1 MTDDVVEKSSSEIA
15 PGLPPPEV
23 TTLSREIS
31 AFINDVESIS
41 DGFMVAMIMAAQ
53 TVYKQ
58 TIERLETFERK
69 YCEVTKEGERRS
81 VKIPAEHF
89 SEWKSLS
96 KRVLTRKISLI
107 NLPRSILVSLVS
119 HYDAYLGRLL
129 RNIYIRI
136 PELLNASDRKLTYED
151 LVGFDSI
158 ESAKEYMIEKEI
170 ESVLRGS
177 HVEQFKV
184 MERLFSLPLT
194 KGLES
199 WPCFIEITE
208 RRNLFVHTGGM
219 ISSQYLSVCA
229 SQKCKLD
236 EGATEG
242 SFLSVPQA
250 YFERAND
257 CVFEIG
263 IKLGHVLWRKLF
275 PDEREQADGN
285 LLETTFDL
293 LVSHKYELAV
303 IISNFACTE
312 LKTHSSERLKL
323 MLIVNRSLA
332 YKWSGDEKSARHS
345 MKGIDWSA
353 KSDEFKLANALILDD
368 WSNASIFMARVG
380 DKTVSKSDYR
390 KWPLF
395 KEWRKREEF
404 KSVYYEIFNEKFDQP
419 VEVNTDNNHSMLN
432 DDNQLN
438 EMGKGDVPNCLVPPG
453 SLVV

>member
-1 MTDDVVEKSSSEIA
+1 MPEDVVDKPSNDLDPGKPLPEI
-15 PGLPPPEV
+15 

-41 DGFMVAMIMAAQ
+41 DGFMVAMVMAAQ
-53 TVYKQ
+53 SVYKQ
-58 TIERLETFERK
+58 TIERLETFESK
-69 YCEVTKEGERRS
+69 YCEVTKDGEGRS

-96 KRVLTRKISLI
+96 KRVVTRKISLI

-136 PELLNASDRKLTYED
+136 PMLLNTSDRKLTYED

-158 ESAKEYMIEKEI
+158 ESAKEYMIEKEV

-177 HVEQFKV
+177 HIEQFKV
-184 MERLFSLPLT
+184 MERLFGLPLT

-219 ISSQYLSVCA
+219 ISSQYLLVCA
-229 SQKCKLD
+229 AQKCEID
-236 EGATEG
+236 EGAVEG

-263 IKLGHVLWRKLF
+263 VKLGHVLWRKLF

-285 LLETTFDL
+285 LLETTFEL
-293 LVSHKYELAV
+293 LVSHKYKLALK
-303 IISNFACTE
+303 ISDFACLE
-312 LKTHSSERLKL
+312 LKIHSSERLKL

-345 MKGIDWSA
+345 MKGVDWSA

-368 WSNASIFMARVG
+368 WSSASLFMGRLG
-380 DKTVSKSDYR
+380 GKTVSKTDYR

-404 KSVYYEIFNEKFDQP
+404 KQVYYEIFNEKFDEP
-419 VEVNTDNNHSMLN
+419 VKVNTDDNHLML
-432 DDNQLN
+432 DD
-438 EMGKGDVPNCLVPPG
+438 
-453 SLVV
+453 